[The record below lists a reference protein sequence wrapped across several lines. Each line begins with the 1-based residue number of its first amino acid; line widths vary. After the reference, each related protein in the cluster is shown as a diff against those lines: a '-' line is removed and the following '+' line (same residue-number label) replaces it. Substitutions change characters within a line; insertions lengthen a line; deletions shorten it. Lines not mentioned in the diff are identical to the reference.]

1 MKVWLLEKFNYEDS
15 YNIGIYTEEGKKK
28 FLETLYETVK
38 QDDEKTLRLC
48 DERIKQLIEE
58 RKVFHKDSEELL
70 KEERLAKENGDR
82 EKMLAI
88 RKKRKA
94 TLRVEAEYTHKI
106 RIIEYEKNDILNG
119 SKESRINHYLNQN
132 NLNFYEYELDSNF
145 NLTPEYL
152 WLD

>member
-38 QDDEKTLRLC
+38 QDDEKTLQLC
-48 DERIKQLIEE
+48 KERIKQLIEE
-58 RKVFHKDSEELL
+58 RRVSHKDSEELL
-70 KEERLAKENGDR
+70 KEELFAKENGDR

-88 RKKRKA
+88 RRKRKA
-94 TLRVEAEYTHKI
+94 MLRVEAEYTRKI
-106 RIIEYEKNDILNG
+106 FIIEHEKNNILNG
-119 SKESRINHYLNQN
+119 SKEDRINDYLNQN

-145 NLTPEYL
+145 NITPEHS